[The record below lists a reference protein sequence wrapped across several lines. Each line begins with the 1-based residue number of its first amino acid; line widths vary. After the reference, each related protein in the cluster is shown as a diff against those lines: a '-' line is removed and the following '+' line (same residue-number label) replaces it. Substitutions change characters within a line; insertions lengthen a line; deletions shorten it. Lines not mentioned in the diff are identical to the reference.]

1 MKKHSVIHKITAWL
15 LLGTLLLACGCSG
28 AGTAEK
34 AGENSGNGSDDT
46 IMGRYVEQETAL
58 PEEVSSRG
66 EGSAPV
72 MAVMEDGSVGLLDQ
86 LSGLYRSQDQGE
98 TWELQETAQLTEL
111 AAANYIANLALAPD
125 GSIAAVYTPPI
136 DNEEQELSYQYFY
149 QDADGEERAVPY
161 DDGED
166 YLHQLWFGKDSRLYG
181 ISIGGKVYELDCENG
196 TAKQIFEITGVSDYV
211 CFTDNYMVILG
222 SQGLSLYDTAN
233 GTQAQTDQVLEDFV
247 KAHYDAGSF
256 SADTHNM
263 VAASSEGD
271 VIYLAFSD
279 GIYRHTIGGSA
290 IEEVAD
296 GSLNSLGNPMMQLR
310 GMTVLEDEVFL
321 ILYYGP
327 QLMKYVYDA
336 DIAATPEEE
345 IRIYSLYEDYTI
357 RQAVSLYQKDHPEVY
372 VNYEVGVSG
381 DDGMTEEDAIRNLNT
396 RLASGSGPDLL
407 VLDGLPASSYEDKG
421 LLADLTELEAG
432 FTGENSLFSN
442 LVDAVRTG
450 DKLYSLPVRF
460 SLPLLVGSPEVL
472 SQISDLASLAAAAEN
487 VRAEQPSGGI
497 LGLLTEEQVLEALM
511 PTSSAS
517 WLTEDGEIDEAVLT
531 EFLTQAKRIYEA
543 ELAGYTE
550 EELSILQETDRQTI
564 SSGGTAASSSVL
576 ASSEAL
582 DMAMGGQF
590 MGAGVV
596 NSMETDFNLL
606 ATLADQEES
615 MDYML
620 LPGQTADSFLPVAS
634 VGILET
640 SFDNTQVTDFFCYLF
655 GREFQ
660 DLDLPNGLP
669 VNRASFEHLQEAGS
683 GDDSAVSFAIMTEGG
698 NGDAFSVDVQQA
710 SAEQFARLKE
720 MAETVTAVGSGES
733 AIEDAVLES
742 GPKALNGSLSVE
754 DTVAE
759 IVQKAAIYLAEQ

>member
-1 MKKHSVIHKITAWL
+1 M
-15 LLGTLLLACGCSG
+15 
-28 AGTAEK
+28 
-34 AGENSGNGSDDT
+34 
-46 IMGRYVEQETAL
+46 
-58 PEEVSSRG
+58 
-66 EGSAPV
+66 
-72 MAVMEDGSVGLLDQ
+72 
-86 LSGLYRSQDQGE
+86 
-98 TWELQETAQLTEL
+98 
-111 AAANYIANLALAPD
+111 
-125 GSIAAVYTPPI
+125 
-136 DNEEQELSYQYFY
+136 
-149 QDADGEERAVPY
+149 
-161 DDGED
+161 
-166 YLHQLWFGKDSRLYG
+166 
-181 ISIGGKVYELDCENG
+181 
-196 TAKQIFEITGVSDYV
+196 
-211 CFTDNYMVILG
+211 
-222 SQGLSLYDTAN
+222 
-233 GTQAQTDQVLEDFV
+233 
-247 KAHYDAGSF
+247 KAHYDEGSF
-256 SADTHNM
+256 STDTHNM

-345 IRIYSLYEDYTI
+345 IHIYSLYEDYTI

-372 VNYEVGVSG
+372 VNYEVGISG
-381 DDGMTEEDAIRNLNT
+381 EDGMTEEDAIRNLNT

-442 LVDAVRTG
+442 LVDAARTG

-550 EELSILQETDRQTI
+550 EELSMLQEMDRQQVA
-564 SSGGTAASSSVL
+564 SAGTSAGSVL

-582 DMAMGGQF
+582 DLAMGGQL
-590 MGAGVV
+590 MGTGVV

-606 ATLADQEES
+606 ATLADQEKS

-620 LPGQTADSFLPVAS
+620 LPGQTADSFLSVAS

-640 SFDNTQVTDFFCYLF
+640 SLDNTQVTDFFCYLF

-660 DLDLPNGLP
+660 NLDLPNGLP
-669 VNRASFEHLQEAGS
+669 VNRASFEHLQEAAS
-683 GDDSAVSFAIMTEGG
+683 GDDSAVSFAIMAEGG
-698 NGDAFSVDVQQA
+698 NGDAFSVDVRQA

-720 MAETVTAVGSGES
+720 MAETVTAVSSGES

-759 IVQKAAIYLAEQ
+759 IVQKAAIYLAE

>member
-1 MKKHSVIHKITAWL
+1 
-15 LLGTLLLACGCSG
+15 
-28 AGTAEK
+28 
-34 AGENSGNGSDDT
+34 
-46 IMGRYVEQETAL
+46 
-58 PEEVSSRG
+58 
-66 EGSAPV
+66 
-72 MAVMEDGSVGLLDQ
+72 
-86 LSGLYRSQDQGE
+86 
-98 TWELQETAQLTEL
+98 
-111 AAANYIANLALAPD
+111 
-125 GSIAAVYTPPI
+125 
-136 DNEEQELSYQYFY
+136 
-149 QDADGEERAVPY
+149 
-161 DDGED
+161 
-166 YLHQLWFGKDSRLYG
+166 
-181 ISIGGKVYELDCENG
+181 
-196 TAKQIFEITGVSDYV
+196 
-211 CFTDNYMVILG
+211 
-222 SQGLSLYDTAN
+222 
-233 GTQAQTDQVLEDFV
+233 
-247 KAHYDAGSF
+247 
-256 SADTHNM
+256 
-263 VAASSEGD
+263 
-271 VIYLAFSD
+271 
-279 GIYRHTIGGSA
+279 
-290 IEEVAD
+290 
-296 GSLNSLGNPMMQLR
+296 
-310 GMTVLEDEVFL
+310 
-321 ILYYGP
+321 
-327 QLMKYVYDA
+327 
-336 DIAATPEEE
+336 
-345 IRIYSLYEDYTI
+345 
-357 RQAVSLYQKDHPEVY
+357 
-372 VNYEVGVSG
+372 
-381 DDGMTEEDAIRNLNT
+381 MTEEDAIRNLNT

-442 LVDAVRTG
+442 LVDAARTG

-582 DMAMGGQF
+582 DLAMGGQL
-590 MGAGVV
+590 MGTGVV

-606 ATLADQEES
+606 ATLADQEKS

-640 SFDNTQVTDFFCYLF
+640 SLDNTQVTDFFCYLF

-683 GDDSAVSFAIMTEGG
+683 GDDSAVSFAIMAEGG
-698 NGDAFSVDVQQA
+698 NGDAFSVDVRQA

-720 MAETVTAVGSGES
+720 MAETVTAVSSGES

-759 IVQKAAIYLAEQ
+759 IVQKAAIYLAE

>member
-1 MKKHSVIHKITAWL
+1 M
-15 LLGTLLLACGCSG
+15 
-28 AGTAEK
+28 
-34 AGENSGNGSDDT
+34 
-46 IMGRYVEQETAL
+46 
-58 PEEVSSRG
+58 
-66 EGSAPV
+66 
-72 MAVMEDGSVGLLDQ
+72 
-86 LSGLYRSQDQGE
+86 
-98 TWELQETAQLTEL
+98 
-111 AAANYIANLALAPD
+111 
-125 GSIAAVYTPPI
+125 
-136 DNEEQELSYQYFY
+136 
-149 QDADGEERAVPY
+149 
-161 DDGED
+161 
-166 YLHQLWFGKDSRLYG
+166 
-181 ISIGGKVYELDCENG
+181 
-196 TAKQIFEITGVSDYV
+196 
-211 CFTDNYMVILG
+211 
-222 SQGLSLYDTAN
+222 
-233 GTQAQTDQVLEDFV
+233 
-247 KAHYDAGSF
+247 
-256 SADTHNM
+256 
-263 VAASSEGD
+263 
-271 VIYLAFSD
+271 
-279 GIYRHTIGGSA
+279 
-290 IEEVAD
+290 
-296 GSLNSLGNPMMQLR
+296 
-310 GMTVLEDEVFL
+310 
-321 ILYYGP
+321 
-327 QLMKYVYDA
+327 
-336 DIAATPEEE
+336 
-345 IRIYSLYEDYTI
+345 
-357 RQAVSLYQKDHPEVY
+357 SLYQKDHPEVY

-381 DDGMTEEDAIRNLNT
+381 NDGMTEEDAIRNLNT

-640 SFDNTQVTDFFCYLF
+640 SLDNTQVTDFFCYLF

-698 NGDAFSVDVQQA
+698 NGDAFSVDVRQA

-759 IVQKAAIYLAEQ
+759 IVQKAAIYLAE